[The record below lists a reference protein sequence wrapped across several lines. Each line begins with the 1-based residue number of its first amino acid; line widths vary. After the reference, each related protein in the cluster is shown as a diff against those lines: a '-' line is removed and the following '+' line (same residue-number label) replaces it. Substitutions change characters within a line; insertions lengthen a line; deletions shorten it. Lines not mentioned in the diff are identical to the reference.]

1 MKGSPFFKQA
11 ALLLEVLPFIAKHEV
26 FALKGGT
33 AINFFV
39 RDLPRFSVD
48 IDLTYVPI
56 TDRQAALVD
65 ITQRLKQIKQDLEKF
80 ATSVVPKSLGDTDY
94 WKGLVVTRPD
104 ATIKIEPNLIIRATV
119 FPPEQ

>member
-1 MKGSPFFKQA
+1 M
-11 ALLLEVLPFIAKHEV
+11 LPFIAKHEV

-65 ITQRLKQIKQDLEKF
+65 ITQRLKQIKQDLE
-80 ATSVVPKSLGDTDY
+80 
-94 WKGLVVTRPD
+94 
-104 ATIKIEPNLIIRATV
+104 
-119 FPPEQ
+119 